1 MKRPLQVDTVENVVI
16 KGLFGSDSVII
27 KLEITPD
34 FVSSHLVWAFIQM
47 KNAVSIKIANKTMR
61 FTKKGAIIVWL
72 DTCTDVE
79 IKVVKILGVPSEG
92 AMGLCVTNSNNIAA
106 TSLVIKNMNYGIYC
120 EQTTG
125 FSLKNISLCLEFGV
139 HMHYG
144 KSALLANP
152 TFTGNVQG
160 AIDIYSYSNF
170 MIYSVTYSQSEIG
183 LRIHLSFLIQV

>member
-1 MKRPLQVDTVENVVI
+1 MTWPQAQMNIMSDQQTLMTASPALFSIVQQLKLNNTIFILLPGNHTLKRPLQVGNIKNVFI
-16 KGLFGSDSVII
+16 KGLFDSDSVII

-92 AMGLCVTNSNNIAA
+92 AMGLCVTNSNN
-106 TSLVIKNMNYGIYC
+106 YC
-120 EQTTG
+120 GHQ
-125 FSLKNISLCLEFGV
+125 FSYQEYELWHIL
-139 HMHYG
+139 
-144 KSALLANP
+144 
-152 TFTGNVQG
+152 
-160 AIDIYSYSNF
+160 
-170 MIYSVTYSQSEIG
+170 
-183 LRIHLSFLIQV
+183 